1 MPGVFKLTGCSTR
14 LIAWARTFDMCHSVS
29 QSPQTGAAVRKTTE
43 AAGRRTATT
52 FSVFSPPPATSQI
65 ESASHVN
72 NSDDSDSQDED
83 DEVFHGERSHYA
95 DLEVLQT
102 DPKDAAL
109 FPWLIRVKVMT
120 LASCAVYVGITSK
133 ELGQQHLVYLKTF
146 SSRNDTQ
153 SLHPTRDMKLVLWEQ
168 SNFQKSEVFST
179 TRQ

>member
-1 MPGVFKLTGCSTR
+1 MTFQNKPLEMMTGVFKLTGCSTR

-29 QSPQTGAAVRKTTE
+29 QSPQTGAAVRRTAE
-43 AAGRRTATT
+43 AAGRRTAAT

-83 DEVFHGERSHYA
+83 DEVFHGERGHYA

-109 FPWLIRVKVMT
+109 FPWLIRVKVIST
-120 LASCAVYVGITSK
+120 
-133 ELGQQHLVYLKTF
+133 
-146 SSRNDTQ
+146 NDIGFLC
-153 SLHPTRDMKLVLWEQ
+153 SVCWHHEQ
-168 SNFQKSEVFST
+168 GAWST
-179 TRQ
+179 TPCLSENI